1 MGPQTARIL
10 VALAAA
16 SSAAAFSAPA
26 AYRAPRRAAA
36 CAPARHAGL
45 SLRMGASV
53 EQVSAE
59 QFELALQTE
68 SGPMIVDFFT
78 TWCGPCKLIA
88 PQLEKVAAE
97 YEGKVTIMKI
107 DTDIEADLASTLQ
120 VYAMPTLLF
129 IKDGKIRQ
137 RAEGAMLAPKIKDL
151 TEHIFFDGP
160 APEWEWLGK
169 VCVSASRRRCACACL
184 GTFPQARQGRL
195 SLWLLGPQTDSWPR
209 RCRRSPASRLPAC
222 SGAWRDAA
230 RSVPLRQQK
239 HPTRAT
245 VCSGKRC
252 GRWSRRV
259 RDKTKE
265 RASAGVQRGGVV
277 YSR

>member
-88 PQLEKVAAE
+88 PQLEKVATYLE
-97 YEGKVTIMKI
+97 
-107 DTDIEADLASTLQ
+107 
-120 VYAMPTLLF
+120 
-129 IKDGKIRQ
+129 
-137 RAEGAMLAPKIKDL
+137 
-151 TEHIFFDGP
+151 
-160 APEWEWLGK
+160 
-169 VCVSASRRRCACACL
+169 
-184 GTFPQARQGRL
+184 QARL
-195 SLWLLGPQTDSWPR
+195 SDTVDVLCGGEILSTDEFNGGYFVSPAVVVAQTDDHSVVTEEVFGPLMTILKFSDESDVVNRANDTRLGLAAAVFSQDFARVHRVANELQAGIVWINEYNIT
-209 RCRRSPASRLPAC
+209 PAEIPFGGYKE
-222 SGAWRDAA
+222 SGI
-230 RSVPLRQQK
+230 
-239 HPTRAT
+239 
-245 VCSGKRC
+245 
-252 GRWSRRV
+252 GRENGLQTIEHFTQS
-259 RDKTKE
+259 KTIYANLGNVEKT
-265 RASAGVQRGGVV
+265 
-277 YSR
+277 Y